1 MKLLDKIWSLLGL
14 VETEESEDM
23 QQGAADKSV
32 ARLERKAERPAR
44 SSEESKSRRLSQAE
58 TNSAVPN
65 VSLPVRSNTAGL
77 PVPNDSGENRGTVV
91 ITQPKN
97 FDDARQIA
105 ENLTNGRT
113 VFVNFEKTDADT
125 IKRTVDF
132 MSGIT
137 YAVGGTVQ
145 RISSEIFL
153 FAPSLVEVVANER
166 FAEGEQDALPWRR
179 S

>member
-14 VETEESEDM
+14 VETEDSEDTL
-23 QQGAADKSV
+23 QGAADKSV
-32 ARLERKAERPAR
+32 ARLERKTERPAR
-44 SSEESKSRRLSQAE
+44 SLEENKSRRPSQAE
-58 TNSAVPN
+58 VTPAVPN
-65 VSLPVRSNTAGL
+65 VSLPVRSNPASL
-77 PVPNDSGENRGTVV
+77 PVSNDSGENRGTVV
-91 ITQPKN
+91 ITQPAS

-166 FAEGEQDALPWRR
+166 FAVEEQDALPWRR

>member
-1 MKLLDKIWSLLGL
+1 MKLLDKIWGLLGL
-14 VETEESEDM
+14 VETEDSEDTP
-23 QQGAADKSV
+23 QGAADKSV
-32 ARLERKAERPAR
+32 ARIERKTERPAR
-44 SSEESKSRRLSQAE
+44 SLEESKSRRLTQGE
-58 TNSAVPN
+58 TNPPVPN
-65 VSLPVRSNTAGL
+65 VSLPVRANPAVL
-77 PVPNDSGENRGTVV
+77 PEFNDSGENRGTVV
-91 ITQPKN
+91 ITQPTS

-105 ENLTNGRT
+105 ENLTNGKT

-153 FAPSLVEVVANER
+153 FAPSLVEIVANER
-166 FAEGEQDALPWRR
+166 FADGEQDALPWRR